1 MSNPTGVHRR
11 WRRRALTVI
20 GLAVTTTLA
29 VAIPALAH
37 PTFSNNGPGF
47 PNPTGGTG
55 GPGQTPPYPAGST
68 PTLNMF
74 LPFEQDGVI
83 FNGAVNTTVDVTVTL
98 PVDFTN
104 PTCAAASTSTGNQ
117 QIGTPAPNWTCTLE
131 TASGHQV
138 LHWHGPQVSLTQTE
152 ADSAQY
158 FTFQATMPS
167 PATPTSYGA
176 VGGPEGIHVTQIYAD
191 NTTEHWTPPN
201 DPSTGQVANGL
212 VRTVAGTSTPTPS
225 PTPTTTP
232 TPTPSPTPAPTATP
246 TASPTATPT
255 PTTTPTPTPTATP
268 NPTPTPAPTPT
279 TTPTP
284 TPTPSPTPTSTPSP
298 TPSPTPPPS
307 PTPTPSPPPSPTV
320 TPTPAPAPGAKGTTT
335 TLFQPV
341 ARVPHIACQILGAL
355 FDTKVP
361 DGDCSVLMAKVAP
374 PTATGTV
381 QFTDKFMGT
390 TSAVDDPVPVRLGGL
405 AVVLTTKLAK
415 GTHQLTA
422 IFTPQNPTAFNP
434 STSAT
439 GPIVINGK

>member
-1 MSNPTGVHRR
+1 MSNPTGVHRH
-11 WRRRALTVI
+11 WPRRALTVI

-29 VAIPALAH
+29 GAIPALAH

-83 FNGAVNTTVDVTVTL
+83 VNGAVNTTVDVTVTL

-104 PTCAAASTSTGNQ
+104 PTCGTANTSTGNQ
-117 QIGTPAPNWTCTLE
+117 QIGTPAPNWTCALE
-131 TASGHQV
+131 TASGHPV
-138 LHWHGPQVSLTQTE
+138 LHWHGPQISPTQTE

-158 FTFQATMPS
+158 FTFHATMPS
-167 PATPTSYGA
+167 PATQTSYGA

-201 DPSTGQVANGL
+201 DPSNGQVANGL
-212 VRTVAGTSTPTPS
+212 VRTVAGTSTTNPS
-225 PTPTTTP
+225 PTPTP
-232 TPTPSPTPAPTATP
+232 TPTS
-246 TASPTATPT
+246 
-255 PTTTPTPTPTATP
+255 TPTPTATP
-268 NPTPTPAPTPT
+268 SPTPTPAPTPT
-279 TTPTP
+279 ATPTPIATPTP

-307 PTPTPSPPPSPTV
+307 PTPTPSPPPSPTA

-355 FDTKVP
+355 FNTPVP
-361 DGDCSVLMAKVAP
+361 HGDCSVLMAKVAP

-381 QFTDKFMGT
+381 QFTDEFMGT
-390 TSAVDDPVPVRLGGL
+390 TSAVGDPVPVRLGGL
-405 AVVLTTKLAK
+405 AVALTTKFTK

-422 IFTPQNPTAFNP
+422 IFTPHNPTAFTP

-439 GPIVINGK
+439 LPIVTDDK